1 MSLRKAVV
9 ALALGAA
16 VLGGTTGCSFS
27 SQIESIRPYTPSDGF
42 QADYPQHN
50 LKVRNVLYVTIGDR
64 AVLIGSII
72 NDGNTARSVAIRY
85 IDGATGEMTEKDVA
99 VIAAGAKFDIGFNG
113 AENLDVT
120 LPGVAGGLTEIQ
132 FMVDGAEIKDAEGN
146 VQRLTVPVVDGTLA
160 EYRSLLELP
169 TE

>member
-1 MSLRKAVV
+1 MSLRKALV
-9 ALALGAA
+9 AIALGAA

-27 SQIESIRPYTPSDGF
+27 REIESIRPYTPSDGF
-42 QADYPQHN
+42 QADYPQHD
-50 LKVRNVLYVTIGDR
+50 LKLRNFLYVTIGDR

-72 NDGNTARSVAIRY
+72 NGGNTDRAVAIRY
-85 IDGATGEMTEKDVA
+85 VDGATGEVTEKDVA
-99 VIAAGAKFDIGFNG
+99 VVTAGEKYDIGFNG

-132 FMVDGAEIKDAEGN
+132 FLVDGAEIKDAEGA

-160 EYRSLLELP
+160 EYRALLGVP